1 VDYTNTLRNRGMLR
15 EAALLAAGPPRLRPI
30 LMTASAAILGMLPL
44 ALGIG
49 KGSEVQAPM
58 ATAVIGGLTKQEE
71 LSLRVGLPYL
81 KDIPILGYLFSYNK
95 KSIQNQDLV
104 IFVTPT
110 IVDEQLSGNQ

>member
-1 VDYTNTLRNRGMLR
+1 MQN
-15 EAALLAAGPPRLRPI
+15 E
-30 LMTASAAILGMLPL
+30 
-44 ALGIG
+44 
-49 KGSEVQAPM
+49 
-58 ATAVIGGLTKQEE
+58 LT
-71 LSLRVGLPYL
+71 LRVGLPYL